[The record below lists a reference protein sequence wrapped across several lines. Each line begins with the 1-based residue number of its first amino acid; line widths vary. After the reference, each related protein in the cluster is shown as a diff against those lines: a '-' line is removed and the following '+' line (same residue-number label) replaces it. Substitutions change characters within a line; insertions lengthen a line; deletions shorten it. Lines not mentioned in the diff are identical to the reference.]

1 MSVVNRSTKSVFSS
15 LKTVFQFF
23 LRNIYVD
30 EDIFPKRAHRFTAIY
45 SRDKEYLWVQ
55 VNIIFKFEYL
65 SILFFYFLTVSI
77 SDRIVSLPPPSVP
90 AS

>member
-55 VNIIFKFEYL
+55 VDVILNL
-65 SILFFYFLTVSI
+65 SIINVSFI
-77 SDRIVSLPPPSVP
+77 SGSINAVNH
-90 AS
+90 